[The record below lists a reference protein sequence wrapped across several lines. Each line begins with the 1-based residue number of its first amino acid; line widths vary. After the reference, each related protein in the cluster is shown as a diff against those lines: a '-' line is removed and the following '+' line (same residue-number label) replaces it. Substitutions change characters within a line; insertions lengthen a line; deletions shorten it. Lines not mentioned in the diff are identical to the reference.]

1 MNKDII
7 KIEEIKCRITSG
19 VHQGNG
25 NIFLTPGDGRVDYEG
40 NSLGFTEYEAR
51 KINKKF
57 NDRLNLSSSTFMGHL
72 YGRRVTM
79 LSLYVSS
86 EEIQEMF
93 MNYFLNNLLKSL
105 VV

>member
-40 NSLGFTEYEAR
+40 NSLGLQ
-51 KINKKF
+51 NM
-57 NDRLNLSSSTFMGHL
+57 NL
-72 YGRRVTM
+72 
-79 LSLYVSS
+79 
-86 EEIQEMF
+86 E
-93 MNYFLNNLLKSL
+93 K
-105 VV
+105 

>member
-1 MNKDII
+1 MCKDII
-7 KIEEIKCRITSG
+7 NIEGIKCRITSG
-19 VHQGNG
+19 VHQGCG
-25 NIFLTPGDGRVDYEG
+25 DIFLTPGDGRVDYEG
-40 NSLGFTEYEAR
+40 NSLGFTEDESII
-51 KINKKF
+51 INKKF

-79 LSLYVSS
+79 LSLYISS

-93 MNYFLNNLLKSL
+93 KNYFLNNFLKSL

>member
-1 MNKDII
+1 MSKDII
-7 KIEEIKCRITSG
+7 NIEGIKCKIGSG
-19 VHQGNG
+19 VYHGTG
-25 NIFLTPGDGRVDYEG
+25 LIILTPGDGRVDYEG
-40 NSLGFTEYEAR
+40 NGLGFTEDEAR

-93 MNYFLNNLLKSL
+93 MNYFLNNLSKSL
-105 VV
+105 AV

>member
-1 MNKDII
+1 
-7 KIEEIKCRITSG
+7 
-19 VHQGNG
+19 
-25 NIFLTPGDGRVDYEG
+25 
-40 NSLGFTEYEAR
+40 
-51 KINKKF
+51 
-57 NDRLNLSSSTFMGHL
+57 MGHL